1 MNSEKCGICHQDE
14 AKYKCPKCAVRYC
27 SLSCYKDVD
36 KHKDPEDKP
45 QEPSIEVKGNEDKKS
60 LKDDIPILR
69 TPELNNIYENNRPL
83 RELLQYNTV
92 KFHLAKV
99 YRILNN
105 DVTDTTDTS
114 SNMNSEMKK
123 QLAIDYLN
131 TLRYGGIHYNEAIE
145 EFCQICL
152 TEIGKQGLANV

>member
-1 MNSEKCGICHQDE
+1 MSSEKCEICHKDE

-27 SLSCYKDVD
+27 SLSCYKDSE
-36 KHKDPEDKP
+36 KHKHPEDKP
-45 QEPSIEVKGNEDKKS
+45 QEVSIDMKANEDKK
-60 LKDDIPILR
+60 LVKDDVPILR
-69 TPELNNIYENNRPL
+69 TPELNDIYENNGPL

-92 KFHLAKV
+92 KFHLGKV
-99 YRILNN
+99 YKILNT
-105 DVTDTTDTS
+105 DVTDTTDAS
-114 SNMNSEMKK
+114 FNMNNEMKK

-152 TEIGKQGLANV
+152 TEIGKKGFTNF